1 MAETKRQQQVML
13 RVMGSTRLSL
23 GYYRD
28 QLQVQVRVAKQK
40 PAGHI
45 YGEYVVTLADALEE
59 AMRAVGVAPES
70 RVDKLLRR
78 LRR

>member
-1 MAETKRQQQVML
+1 MGETKRQQQQMI
-13 RVMGSTRLSL
+13 RVMGSTRLYL
-23 GYYRD
+23 GHYRD
-28 QLQVQVRVAKQK
+28 QLQVAVRAAKAK

-70 RVDKLLRR
+70 RVNTLLRR